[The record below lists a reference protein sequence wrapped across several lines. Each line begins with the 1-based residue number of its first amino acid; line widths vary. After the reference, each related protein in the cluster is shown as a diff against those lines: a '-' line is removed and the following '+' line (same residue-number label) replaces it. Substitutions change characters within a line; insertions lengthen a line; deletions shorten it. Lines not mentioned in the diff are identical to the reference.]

1 MAGGK
6 GAAGCVEGV
15 SSVSGGVRARFDDSD
30 WSVSLQI
37 EVVVLDEVFENEGD
51 EFVWPE
57 STCCCS
63 QGG

>member
-30 WSVSLQI
+30 WSVGLQI
-37 EVVVLDEVFENEGD
+37 EVVVLDEVFENEDLLLQSRWLMGRD
-51 EFVWPE
+51 
-57 STCCCS
+57 
-63 QGG
+63 